1 MLCVKRVL
9 TVTSMI
15 SAGLVSACAQ
25 NSEAVITRSWQ
36 VEQALNENREVCRY
50 DAISDALAL
59 RLKEQPGGPQ
69 MLDDLSGICPE
80 LTIIP
85 LESRRGDLFASV
97 SDDDNDS
104 FGSDSS
110 SGGGDSSGGDSSS
123 GDSSS
128 GGGDSSGGDSSSGGG
143 DSSGGDSSS
152 GGGDSSGGDS
162 SSGGGN
168 RGGGSN
174 ANNGGGNGSEG
185 GSPGRGSGANNDES

>member
-85 LESRRGDLFASV
+85 LETRRGDLFASV
-97 SDDDNDS
+97 SDDDNES

-110 SGGGDSSGGDSSS
+110 SGAGDSSS

-128 GGGDSSGGDSSSGGG
+128 GGGD
-143 DSSGGDSSS
+143 S